1 MGMFGGLNAEAYD
14 RSYSDR
20 VLIARIWR
28 YFSAFRRRMIILS
41 FVTIAMAAFGA
52 LLPILVS
59 NGVQA
64 LVQTST
70 DLYLIGLVLVVLLVG
85 VSNWAAN

>member
-28 YFSAFRRRMIILS
+28 YFSIYRKRMIALA
-41 FVTIAMAAFGA
+41 FVTITMAALGA
-52 LLPILVS
+52 LLPLLVS
-59 NGVQA
+59 SGVQ
-64 LVQTST
+64 
-70 DLYLIGLVLVVLLVG
+70 
-85 VSNWAAN
+85 